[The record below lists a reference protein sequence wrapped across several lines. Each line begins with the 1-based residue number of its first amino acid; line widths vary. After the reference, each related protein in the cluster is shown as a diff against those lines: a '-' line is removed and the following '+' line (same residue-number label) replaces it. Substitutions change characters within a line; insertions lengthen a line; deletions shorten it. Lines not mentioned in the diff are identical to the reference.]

1 MRKHSAGGEE
11 AEVDL
16 TPMLDVTFIMLIFFI
31 VTTSFTKES
40 GLEIQR
46 PSGKNA
52 PTQTTKQKANVLV
65 TINGNDQVVI
75 EKREVDVRSVRA
87 FVEKSL
93 AENGDVSVILQAH
106 NSSSTDTLVAVVNA
120 IKEAGVDKVSVGTY
134 DKDR

>member
-1 MRKHSAGGEE
+1 MRKHSAGAEE

-52 PTQTTKQKANVLV
+52 ATQTTKQKANVLI

-75 EKREVDVRSVRA
+75 EQREVDTRSVRA
-87 FVEKSL
+87 FVEKNM
-93 AENGDVSVILQAH
+93 AENGDVSVIVQAH
-106 NSSSTDTLVAVVNA
+106 NASSTDVLVSVVNA
-120 IKEAGVDKVSVGTY
+120 VKEAGIDKVSVGTFGG
-134 DKDR
+134 DK